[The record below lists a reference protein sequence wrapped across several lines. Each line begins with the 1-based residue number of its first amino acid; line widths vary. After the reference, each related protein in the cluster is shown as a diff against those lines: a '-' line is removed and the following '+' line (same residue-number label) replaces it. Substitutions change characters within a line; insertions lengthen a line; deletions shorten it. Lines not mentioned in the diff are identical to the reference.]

1 MSAPMLSVGCG
12 GYDRTR
18 PLQDGRAGVDG
29 YTLDIRVMTPSAVVA
44 ASYGSGELDIA
55 EISTGSLAMRAD
67 QGIGG
72 YVGIPAFVSMAL
84 RHDCI
89 YVPAAGARRR
99 PTDLDGARVGIGD
112 FAGTSGIWVRGMLQ
126 DQFGVDLRSI
136 RWVFGPTDTPAP
148 AAKAATVVSGF
159 TAVAAPEGSSL
170 VDLLRRGQLDCI
182 ISLRVPKP
190 FAARDGLLV
199 RLFDDLP
206 AVEATYVQS
215 LGAPPALHPL
225 ALKQTRADADPS
237 LPRKLLESFTKA
249 KDVALAELRDTTCY
263 HASLPMLAQ
272 MIERAEATVGSDFFP
287 YGLERHRKGIEA
299 FCRYCHEQGLT
310 SRRIGIA
317 ELFPH
322 FA

>member
-1 MSAPMLSVGCG
+1 MPAPTLSVGCG
-12 GYDRTR
+12 GYDRIR

-29 YTLDIRVMTPSAVVA
+29 YSLDIRVMTPSAVVA
-44 ASYGSGELDIA
+44 ASYASGELDIA

-89 YVPAAGARRR
+89 YVPGTGARRR
-99 PTDLDGARVGIGD
+99 PVDLNGARVGIGD
-112 FAGTSGIWVRGMLQ
+112 FAGTSGIWLRGMLQ

-136 RWVFGPTDTPAP
+136 QWVFGPTDTPAP
-148 AAKAATVVSGF
+148 AAKAVAVGSGF
-159 TAVAAPEGSSL
+159 TSVAAPEGRSL
-170 VDLLRRGQLDCI
+170 VDLLREGELDCI

-206 AVEATYVQS
+206 SVETSYVQS
-215 LGAPPALHPL
+215 LGALPALHPL
-225 ALKQTRADADPS
+225 ALKQSRADADPA
-237 LPRKLLESFTKA
+237 LPARLLAAFTRA
-249 KDVALAELRDTTCY
+249 KDLALAELRDTTCY
-263 HASLPMLAQ
+263 HAALPMLVQ
-272 MIERAEATVGSDFFP
+272 LVERAEATVGADFFP
-287 YGLERHRKGIEA
+287 YGLDRHRKGIEA

-310 SRRIGIA
+310 SRRIGVA
-317 ELFPH
+317 DLFPH